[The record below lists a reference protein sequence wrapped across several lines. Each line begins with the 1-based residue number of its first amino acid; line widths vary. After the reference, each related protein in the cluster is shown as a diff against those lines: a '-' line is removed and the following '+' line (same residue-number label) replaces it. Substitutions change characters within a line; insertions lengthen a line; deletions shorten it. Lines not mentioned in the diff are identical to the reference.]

1 MKIIAISQRINTS
14 DYNEIRPQLDIRL
27 YNFIASAG
35 YIPTPIPYYSFG
47 KIRND
52 VLLKKWLVK
61 IQPSGIV
68 LSGGENIGSRIIR
81 DNTEYFLINFSKKK
95 RIPLLG
101 ICRGMQILA
110 KYFGSKIINVKK
122 HVNTKHLIK
131 NKNKK
136 ILVNSFHN
144 LAIRDCP
151 KDFKIKFKAED
162 EVIESIYSQK
172 YKMEGWMWHPER
184 YKKFRSFD
192 LKSFRKLF
200 R

>member
-1 MKIIAISQRINTS
+1 MKIIAISQRIDTS
-14 DYNEIRPQLDIRL
+14 DYNEIRPQLDIKL
-27 YNFIASAG
+27 FNFIASAG
-35 YIPTPIPYYSFG
+35 YIPVPIPYYSFG
-47 KIRND
+47 KIRNN
-52 VLLKKWLVK
+52 VLLEKWLVK
-61 IQPSGIV
+61 IQPHGII
-68 LSGGENIGSRIIR
+68 LSGGENIGSRTIR

-110 KYFGSKIINVKK
+110 KYFGSKIFNVKK
-122 HVNTKHLIK
+122 HVNTKHFIK
-131 NKNKK
+131 NKNEK

-151 KDFKIKFKAED
+151 KDFKIKFKAD
-162 EVIESIYSQK
+162 DGIIESIHSQK

>member
-1 MKIIAISQRINTS
+1 
-14 DYNEIRPQLDIRL
+14 
-27 YNFIASAG
+27 
-35 YIPTPIPYYSFG
+35 
-47 KIRND
+47 
-52 VLLKKWLVK
+52 
-61 IQPSGIV
+61 
-68 LSGGENIGSRIIR
+68 
-81 DNTEYFLINFSKKK
+81 
-95 RIPLLG
+95 
-101 ICRGMQILA
+101 MQILA